1 MTIPPENISA
11 GPVAKEYLPVKEDR
25 RFGYAGSE
33 QAGELFGKHWSA
45 KIVPLCFVTLV
56 SLKKHQLFL
65 RFHAL
70 SNDPQ
75 LQASAHADHCGH
87 DGRLV
92 GGGGDLTD
100 ERLVTPPGSAVC
112 DP

>member
-45 KIVPLCFVTLV
+45 EIVPLCFVTLV

-70 SNDPQ
+70 SNDR
-75 LQASAHADHCGH
+75 SF
-87 DGRLV
+87 RLRPM
-92 GGGGDLTD
+92 LITA
-100 ERLVTPPGSAVC
+100 VTMVVSSGAEVI
-112 DP
+112 